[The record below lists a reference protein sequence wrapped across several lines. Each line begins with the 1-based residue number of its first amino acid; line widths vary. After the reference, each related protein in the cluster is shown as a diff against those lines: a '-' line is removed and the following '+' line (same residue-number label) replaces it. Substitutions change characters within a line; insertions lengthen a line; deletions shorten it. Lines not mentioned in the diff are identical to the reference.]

1 MAPKKSVKKNAA
13 KSATK
18 KPKPAQAIHLEFTR
32 KHLDAAEAC
41 IKKSGVAK
49 ITIKEIKVTKV
60 PRTLSNGVL
69 ID

>member
-1 MAPKKSVKKNAA
+1 MAAKKSTKKKVSGPAA
-13 KSATK
+13 KKA
-18 KPKPAQAIHLEFTR
+18 KPAQSIHLEFTR

-49 ITIKEIKVTKV
+49 ITIKEVKVTKV